1 MEVEPDAIATRMSSF
16 GDAGAR
22 GAGSDSRRRA
32 DRRPLNTGVPPAGE
46 NNNKTLTLSVIGSR
60 ELPQLEVFF
69 RYRPGLCQCRFR
81 RGYIR
86 LYRAM
91 IAEFVS
97 G

>member
-60 ELPQLEVFF
+60 ELPQLEVFLGI
-69 RYRPGLCQCRFR
+69 GLGSASAGFGEAIYACI
-81 RGYIR
+81 GP
-86 LYRAM
+86 
-91 IAEFVS
+91 
-97 G
+97 